1 MIKVAILDDYQRV
14 ARTLADWTLVDARA
28 TVEVFHDHLA
38 DADAVVARLLDFDV
52 VCVMR
57 ERTPLPRAILERLP
71 KLRLIVSTGPRNAS
85 IDVEAAKERGIPVLH
100 TGYSSQP
107 TIEMTWALILG
118 VVRHVATE
126 NANVRAGR
134 WQQTLG
140 TELRGKTLG
149 LLGLGNIGGEVA
161 RIGRAFGMET
171 IAWSQNLTAEKATE
185 QGAVRVEKDE
195 LFRRADVLS
204 VHLVLSDRSR
214 GIVGADELALMKST
228 AYLVNTSRGPLVKE
242 ADLVAALQ
250 DKRIA
255 GVAVDVYDIEPV
267 PADHPFRSIPNV
279 LATPHI
285 GYVSEE
291 MYRVFYGDTVNN
303 VLGWLGERPTS

>member
-1 MIKVAILDDYQRV
+1 MIKVAVLDDYQRV
-14 ARTLADWTLVDARA
+14 ARTLADWTPVDARA

-85 IDVEAAKERGIPVLH
+85 IDVEAAKEREIPVLH

-126 NANVRAGR
+126 NGNVRTGG
-134 WQQTLG
+134 WQTTLG

-195 LFRRADVLS
+195 LFRRSDVLS

-214 GIVGADELALMKST
+214 GIVGADDLALMKST

-242 ADLVAALQ
+242 ADLFAALQ

-255 GVAVDVYDIEPV
+255 GAAVDVYDIEPV

>member
-242 ADLVAALQ
+242 ADLFAALQ

-255 GVAVDVYDIEPV
+255 GAAVDVYDIEPV

>member
-1 MIKVAILDDYQRV
+1 MIKVAVLDDYQRV